1 MPSRTKA
8 VVCVCVALAGVSPF
22 WGLVAAQQDR
32 AESAI
37 AVRLPAPQTRGGMSL
52 TEALA
57 TRRSQRTFDGKSLSR
72 EQLSQLCWAA
82 QGITDEQQGFRTAPS
97 ALKAYAIR
105 VFVIDEKGAW
115 EYLPQLHALKSLAV
129 NDALA
134 GFRSAIS
141 SRLHTAPLY
150 MVLTIEPD
158 RLRERS
164 GDKAERFSLL
174 EAGHVAQNIL
184 LQATAL
190 GLASVPSGGFDEA
203 KAAEVLELSDT
214 LKPVYVLPIGHP
226 E

>member
-8 VVCVCVALAGVSPF
+8 VVFVLVALAGVSPF
-22 WGLVAAQQDR
+22 WGLVAAQDR
-32 AESAI
+32 PGSPIAI
-37 AVRLPAPQTRGGMSL
+37 RLPAPQTRGGMSL

-57 TRRSQRTFDGKSLSR
+57 TRRSQRTFDGKPLSR
-72 EQLSQLCWAA
+72 EQVSQLCWAA

-115 EYLPQLHALKSLAV
+115 EYLPQMHALKSLAV

-134 GFRSAIS
+134 GFRNAIS
-141 SRLHTAPLY
+141 SRLHSAPVY

-158 RLRERS
+158 RLRERA
-164 GDKAERFSLL
+164 GEKAERFSLL

-190 GLASVPSGGFDEA
+190 GLASVPAGGLDED
-203 KAAEVLELSDT
+203 KVAEVLEMPDT
-214 LKPVYVLPIGHP
+214 LKPVYVLPVGHP